1 MSRFSLALRLLWRD
15 GRSGELTILLAALI
29 IAVSCSTA
37 ISLFSDRLQ
46 GTMNHQAAEFL
57 AADLVITGPAPLTP
71 ELLEQAQALKQSQT
85 VEFPSVLMEGEDL
98 LLASIKAVSAA
109 YPLRGQLKITD
120 NDYNSEKIST
130 QPPAA
135 GQAWVEK
142 RILSALHLKLGDT
155 LTVGEKA
162 LIVSQI
168 LTYEPDKRG
177 DFFNMSPR
185 VLINSADLAAT
196 NAIQA
201 GSRVHYLYQFSGDEN
216 ALAQFK
222 KRVKPQ
228 LNPSQRLIDIH
239 EDRPEIGNAL
249 IRAER
254 YLGLSSI
261 VVILIS
267 GVAIAMATR
276 RYSERHFNTAAILR
290 CLGCKQG
297 EILGLFSGQFLA
309 LGLAASSVGCGIG
322 WLAQQGLFYLLRDL
336 LPVKVASPSL
346 FALLFGFSTGL
357 AILFG
362 FALPPLLRLK
372 KVSALRVLRRDL
384 EPLPTSAWLVYGL
397 ALSLIAV
404 LIWRYTNDL
413 KMTATIIGGSVL
425 SLLVM
430 GGLLYLL
437 LIQARKLLPRV
448 GLSWRFGLQALLRNP
463 QASISQILA
472 FSITLVAMMLSFTV
486 RTDLLN
492 DWQLQLPTNAPN
504 HFAMNIFPA
513 QLNDFSR
520 DLSQKQITGNQ
531 LYPVVSGRL
540 VAINNVAVQ
549 QIVSKESEGE
559 RATRRDLS
567 LTWAVTL
574 PSDNKLVAGSWWE
587 TDAPKNLVSV
597 EEKLAK
603 NLGIKVGD
611 SLSFTVGSQQFIATV
626 SNLRSLRWDTMKPN
640 FYMIFSP
647 KTLDDFPST
656 YLTSFFLAPDQKNS
670 LNELVKTYPNITV
683 LEVDLILAQLKLILS
698 QLTSA
703 VNYVLYFALL
713 AGFTVLFAA
722 VYATLDQ
729 RIYEGALMRTL
740 GANRALLR
748 KNHLIE
754 FSLLGFIAGV
764 LAVIISQALVFAL
777 YHWVLLM
784 DYHPNFLMC
793 GLTPVIGTLFVTLAG
808 YFGVREVA
816 NKSPMVILRLG

>member
-567 LTWAVTL
+567 LTWAVTP

-587 TDAPKNLVSV
+587 ADAPKNLVSV

-611 SLSFTVGSQQFIATV
+611 VLSFTVGSQQFTATV
-626 SNLRSLRWDTMKPN
+626 NNLRSLRWDTMKPN

-656 YLTSFFLAPDQKNS
+656 YLTSFFLAPEQKNS

-784 DYHPNFLMC
+784 DYHPNLLMC
-793 GLTPVIGTLFVTLAG
+793 GLTPVIGTLFVTLVG